1 MFQTC
6 GGTEFTVVL
15 GEQSFRGGHE
25 SSDMCTQYLIPIDDS
40 EPSWEAFSHA
50 LETDPDGEF
59 TVLHVIDPLRGDYM
73 LGGEQNDVTRRSE
86 TLSEEV
92 TEFLGDRAVATEQVH
107 IVVEEGQPEH
117 RIVSAAEEREV
128 DQIVIGSRGR
138 SGLSRVLLGS
148 VAETVVRR
156 APVPVTV
163 VR

>member
-1 MFQTC
+1 
-6 GGTEFTVVL
+6 
-15 GEQSFRGGHE
+15 
-25 SSDMCTQYLIPIDDS
+25 MCTQYLIPIDDS
-40 EPSWEAFSHA
+40 EPSWEAFAHA

-73 LGGEQNDVTRRSE
+73 LGAEQNDVTRRSE

-92 TEFLGDRAVATEQVH
+92 AEYLADTAVATEQVS
-107 IVVEEGQPEH
+107 IVVEEGQPEN

-128 DQIVIGSRGR
+128 DHIVIGSRGR